1 MHVQR
6 LVIQQ
11 TRNMLGFSTVMLE
24 NLHEHINKLLNLS
37 SPAPLLLFLPI
48 ICIFSY
54 IFITNKRSR
63 KVFLVDFACYK
74 PPATQMCSKERF
86 IDRFKIY
93 GNSNETSIEFM
104 RKLLGRSGLGEKTYM
119 PSYLM
124 NDPPDVSLAEK
135 RKEVESVMFGA
146 VDLLLEKTGVNT
158 QDIGIVI
165 VTCTILNVVPSLA
178 DMIVNRYKLRE
189 NVLIYNL
196 TSMGCSAGL
205 RAIGFAQKLLQVH
218 PNTYALLVSPENT
231 MQMIYKGN
239 ERSKLFM
246 NFPLRVGGAAVLL
259 SNRPSD
265 YDKAKYQLIHTVHTH
280 TASLD
285 RSYQSIYEE
294 EDPVGIGGVTIT
306 KDLLAVAVEAV
317 ETNIHALGPLVL
329 PISEITR
336 YLANYFI
343 RHFNLADVKPYVP
356 NFKRA
361 IDHVFPH
368 VGTKPVL
375 DEFERNLGFNEADV
389 EASRMNL
396 YRFGNTCSASVWY
409 ALSYGEAKGRIKK
422 GDNLWQ
428 IAFGSGFKC
437 SSAVWRALKTVDGD
451 DKRNPWKDEI
461 KDFPVDVRHIKT
473 YSELFEPTKKK

>member
-1 MHVQR
+1 
-6 LVIQQ
+6 
-11 TRNMLGFSTVMLE
+11 MLGFRSTMMLE
-24 NLHEHINKLLNLS
+24 NLHEHINKLLNLN
-37 SPAPLLLFLPI
+37 SPAPLLLLFL

-54 IFITNKRSR
+54 IFITKRSR

-74 PPATQMCSKERF
+74 PPDTQMCSKEKF

-124 NDPPDVSLAEK
+124 RDPPDVSLVEQ
-135 RKEVESVMFGA
+135 RNEVESVMFGA

-165 VTCTILNVVPSLA
+165 VTSTILNVVPSLA

-196 TSMGCSAGL
+196 TSMGCSAGI
-205 RAIGFAQKLLQVH
+205 RAIGFTQKLLQVH
-218 PNTYALLVSPENT
+218 PNTYALLLSPENT
-231 MQMIYKGN
+231 MQMIYRGN
-239 ERSKLFM
+239 ERSKLFL

-265 YDKAKYQLIHTVHTH
+265 HDKAKYQLIHTVHTH

-329 PISEITR
+329 PISEKTR
-336 YLANYFI
+336 YLANYFV
-343 RHFNLADVKPYVP
+343 RHFHLADVKPYVP
-356 NFKRA
+356 NFKKA
-361 IDHVFPH
+361 IEHVFPH

-375 DEFERNLGFNEADV
+375 DEFEKSLGFNEADV

-437 SSAVWRALKTVDGD
+437 SSAVWRALKTVNGD

-461 KDFPVDVRHIKT
+461 KNFPVDVRHIQT
-473 YSELFEPTKKK
+473 FSELFEPTKKK